1 MDSFS
6 TSFDNDFS
14 DMFIIDRWQVERKL
28 AATTHIASGPGG
40 IPVYW
45 YEPLCPLFIASI
57 RQGRVPDEWKIAMVV
72 PVSKVTPPQS
82 VQNDL
87 RDCEQFL

>member
-40 IPVYW
+40 IPVY
-45 YEPLCPLFIASI
+45 
-57 RQGRVPDEWKIAMVV
+57 
-72 PVSKVTPPQS
+72 
-82 VQNDL
+82 
-87 RDCEQFL
+87 